1 MKADSLNAKDLFGK
15 QINYVIPAFQRP
27 YVWTKDDQWEPM
39 WEDVQDVA
47 ERYLSALAAQGAV
60 SSAAAAEQTAGCHFL
75 GAVVVKQEMVG
86 AAEIETREVID
97 GQQRMTTLQL
107 LIDAAQEVAEEEG
120 WDDVA
125 YNLRHLVRNDEYFAR
140 KNPDKLFKVWPT
152 TQDREAFRAVM
163 TNGAPTAPYSS
174 SAVVQCHQYFKLRIS
189 DWVQQADEANRPI
202 RAKALETALLGL
214 LEVVVIDL
222 GAGDDAFVIF
232 ETLNA
237 RGTPLR
243 ASDLVKN
250 FLLQSAVTG
259 DQTADAIAARYW
271 RQFEDPWWQ
280 RDIRQGRLLRPRVDT
295 FLDYW
300 LEARAGK
307 EVQSY
312 EVFPTFKALVE
323 AEPTKVLDLA
333 QAMAD
338 AANVYR
344 SMEEMD
350 RFTRDGTFLYRW
362 DVLDARVLT
371 PLLMWVFSLDPA
383 VLLPV
388 RRTRLLVALES
399 YLIRRMVCRMTT
411 KQYNRYFLDVLAEAR
426 RHSAQEADEVV
437 IAHLSA
443 QSAES
448 QLWPS
453 DGEFRA
459 AILDLPVYRL
469 LSRGRVQLVLEALE
483 DDLRGARTEDEHV
496 TRGKLTIEHVLPQV
510 WTTHWPL
517 TETEDDLRAELDRN
531 RLLHTFGNL
540 TLATQSL
547 NPELSNLG
555 WSTKRG
561 LLEQHSVLL
570 LTHRIVREE
579 RAKNVWLPR
588 QRWDEASIRARSD
601 ELYRRAVEI
610 WPRP

>member
-15 QINYVIPAFQRP
+15 QVSYVIPAFQRP

-39 WEDVQDVA
+39 WEDVQDAA
-47 ERYLSALAAQGAV
+47 ERYLDALAAQGAV
-60 SSAAAAEQTAGCHFL
+60 QSLAAAEQTAGRHFL

-107 LIDAAQEVAEEEG
+107 LIDAAQEVAEGEG

-140 KNPDKLFKVWPT
+140 RNPEKVFKVWPT
-152 TQDREAFRAVM
+152 MQDREAFRAVM
-163 TNGAPTAPYSS
+163 TNGAPITPYVA
-174 SAVVQCHQYFKLRIS
+174 SAVVQCHEYFKLRIK
-189 DWVQQADEANRPI
+189 DWVHQAPESDRPM

-214 LEVVVIDL
+214 IELVVIDL
-222 GAGDDAFVIF
+222 GSSDDAFVIF

-250 FLLQSAVTG
+250 FLLQSAVSA
-259 DQTADAIAARYW
+259 DRTADAISARYW
-271 RQFEDPWWQ
+271 QQFDDPWWQ
-280 RDIRQGRLLRPRVDT
+280 REVRQGRLRRPRVDT

-312 EVFPTFKALVE
+312 EVFPTFKALVD
-323 AEPTKVLDLA
+323 AAPTEVLVLA
-333 QAMAD
+333 QAMAN
-338 AANVYR
+338 AASVFR
-344 SMEEMD
+344 SIEEMD
-350 RFTRDGTFLYRW
+350 PYTRDGTFLYRW

-371 PLLMWVFSLDPA
+371 PLLLWVFSLEPSELA
-383 VLLPV
+383 PE

-399 YLIRRMVCRMTT
+399 YLVRRMVARKTT
-411 KQYNRYFLDVLAEAR
+411 KQYNRLFLDVLAEAQR
-426 RHSAQEADEVV
+426 QPTEHADEVV
-437 IAHLSA
+437 IAHLA
-443 QSAES
+443 QQTADS
-448 QLWPS
+448 QVWPG
-453 DGEFRA
+453 DAEFRA
-459 AILDLPVYRL
+459 AILDLPVYSL
-469 LSRGRVQLVLEALE
+469 LSRGRVRMFLEALE

-496 TRGKLTIEHVLPQV
+496 TRGRLTIEHVLPQT
-510 WTTHWPL
+510 WQTHWPL
-517 TETEDDLRAELDRN
+517 AGVEDSLRAELDRN

-540 TLATQSL
+540 TLVTEAL

-555 WSTKRG
+555 WATKRG
-561 LLEQHSVLL
+561 LLEEHAVLL
-570 LTHRIVREE
+570 LTRRIVKEGKGID
-579 RAKNVWLPR
+579 AVPR
-588 QRWDEASIRARSD
+588 QRWDEESIRARGD
-601 ELYRRAVEI
+601 MMFRRAAEI